1 RPAGTMEHVPEAAAI
16 EPIDERKCRA
26 TVASTVPAR
35 CACPGKAP
43 LGKQRCEGDGQR
55 AGGSE
60 PPAIGQHALRQV
72 DRVDLDEAHRREAAF
87 HSVDR
92 QEVRN
97 LEALV
102 HRAAKSPD
110 LDRRLSSGYQ
120 TRVDATPCS
129 SRGEQVEDGS
139 QIATL
144 VERITEA
151 LLVDDYVE
159 PIAGQAQP

>member
-1 RPAGTMEHVPEAAAI
+1 
-16 EPIDERKCRA
+16 
-26 TVASTVPAR
+26 
-35 CACPGKAP
+35 
-43 LGKQRCEGDGQR
+43 
-55 AGGSE
+55 
-60 PPAIGQHALRQV
+60 
-72 DRVDLDEAHRREAAF
+72 VDLDEAHRREAAF
-87 HSVDR
+87 HSLDR

-151 LLVDDYVE
+151 LLVDDHVE
-159 PIAGQAQP
+159 PIAGQAQPIHVHREELAQVTAPGCFRVPSREQDMLGTDRDPSDVAPE